1 MEEEYTTRSSKG
13 HQVSVSSLA
22 VFKPNLLIKPRRSV
36 KSNFHRV
43 KSSLRVA
50 VLSPPRE
57 TFHLGGRVRLHVGKL
72 KSYYQRWWQSML
84 SVISSHRCL
93 LSLAPNM

>member
-22 VFKPNLLIKPRRSV
+22 VFEPNLLIKLRRSV

-50 VLSPPRE
+50 VLSPPPVKHFTWGEGTATRRQVKE
-57 TFHLGGRVRLHVGKL
+57 LLPKMVAVNVKC
-72 KSYYQRWWQSML
+72 YIQS
-84 SVISSHRCL
+84 
-93 LSLAPNM
+93 

>member
-50 VLSPPRE
+50 VLFPPPPVKHFTWGEGTATRRQVKE
-57 TFHLGGRVRLHVGKL
+57 LLPKMVAVNVKC
-72 KSYYQRWWQSML
+72 YIQS
-84 SVISSHRCL
+84 
-93 LSLAPNM
+93 

>member
-50 VLSPPRE
+50 VLSPPPVKRSP
-57 TFHLGGRVRLHVGKL
+57 GGEGTATRRQVKELLPKMVAVNVKC
-72 KSYYQRWWQSML
+72 YIQS
-84 SVISSHRCL
+84 
-93 LSLAPNM
+93 

>member
-22 VFKPNLLIKPRRSV
+22 VFKPNLLIKPRRSA

-50 VLSPPRE
+50 VLSPPPRE
-57 TFHLGGRVRLHVGKL
+57 TFHLGGEGTATRRQVKELLPKMVAVNV
-72 KSYYQRWWQSML
+72 KSYLQS
-84 SVISSHRCL
+84 
-93 LSLAPNM
+93 

>member
-43 KSSLRVA
+43 KSSLR
-50 VLSPPRE
+50 E
-57 TFHLGGRVRLHVGKL
+57 TFHLGERVRLHVG
-72 KSYYQRWWQSML
+72 
-84 SVISSHRCL
+84 
-93 LSLAPNM
+93 

>member
-13 HQVSVSSLA
+13 LQVSVSSLA

-50 VLSPPRE
+50 VLSPPVKRF
-57 TFHLGGRVRLHVGKL
+57 TWGGG
-72 KSYYQRWWQSML
+72 YGYT
-84 SVISSHRCL
+84 
-93 LSLAPNM
+93 

>member
-22 VFKPNLLIKPRRSV
+22 VFKPNLLIKLRRSV

-50 VLSPPRE
+50 VLSPPPVKRF
-57 TFHLGGRVRLHVGKL
+57 TWGGG
-72 KSYYQRWWQSML
+72 YGYT
-84 SVISSHRCL
+84 
-93 LSLAPNM
+93 

>member
-57 TFHLGGRVRLHVGKL
+57 TFHLGGRVRLHVG
-72 KSYYQRWWQSML
+72 
-84 SVISSHRCL
+84 
-93 LSLAPNM
+93 